1 MVCKQSSLLLHLNRH
16 IDKGMACTYDGI
28 FTVEASRRLGAK
40 NGLPDCDE
48 RFSRIQ
54 DLAEHEKSEHVDD
67 EPPPSAVPR
76 PPKLGSLVALPQTVP
91 SYTTTTRP
99 ASMPSITAER
109 HARLGPWV
117 NQYRSCLGFT
127 GLTHPPQTLG
137 MIVGHPAAGSGGI
150 DAALRVRRTTRLT
163 DKALKIVPTPM
174 LPSAGDSGEINPTRD
189 FLGQSAEYDILE
201 EPSVASSRV
210 FGELDMVDVTRE
222 FYEGSWGNARG
233 GTPLSRTDSDSI
245 LVEALL

>member
-109 HARLGPWV
+109 HARLGPW
-117 NQYRSCLGFT
+117 
-127 GLTHPPQTLG
+127 TLG

-233 GTPLSRTDSDSI
+233 GTPLSRTDSDSM